1 MILRLGKAPLVAT
14 IFLLAGLLAM
24 PLVSQAQ
31 TNCPRGMKPYRTGS
45 DNDGSGV
52 AVCGPIREQ
61 APEPVQPY
69 WATRW
74 GAIATDGPAGAFGA
88 AEGMSS
94 KRKAK
99 KAAFASCKQTGG
111 QSCKVDLTYSNQ
123 CAVTVV
129 GGKTHLSQGAATVEE
144 ATDIGLRRCRE
155 VDDDCRV
162 YYAACSLP
170 ELIR

>member
-1 MILRLGKAPLVAT
+1 MPRLGKAPRVAT
-14 IFLLAGLLAM
+14 IVLLVGLLVVS
-24 PLVSQAQ
+24 LVTQAQ

-45 DNDGSGV
+45 DNDGFGV

-61 APEPVQPY
+61 VPEPVQPF

-94 KRKAK
+94 QRKAR
-99 KAAFASCKQTGG
+99 KAALASCKETGG
-111 QSCKVDLTYSNQ
+111 RHCKVDMTYSNQ
-123 CAVTVV
+123 CAVTIV
-129 GGKTHLSQGAATVEE
+129 GKKTHLSQSAATVDE

-155 VDDDCRV
+155 VDGDCRV

-170 ELIR
+170 KLIE